1 MILCA
6 GRNESFDFAKPIGVG
21 LVESAICLTRY
32 IMEEKPSFLF
42 FIGTAGSYG
51 KYAPLDLVYSYRAA
65 NIEQSVLLQQSYTPL
80 VPIID
85 AKIEYKVSRETNIDL
100 VTVNSS
106 NYITTSQQSS
116 YQLLDQNIAVEN
128 MEFFSVVSVANA
140 FHTPCLGLFVVTN
153 YCDSNAHQDFI
164 TNHAKAKE
172 LLTLHVEKNM
182 KI

>member
-1 MILCA
+1 M
-6 GRNESFDFAKPIGVG
+6 S
-21 LVESAICLTRY
+21 
-32 IMEEKPSFLF
+32 
-42 FIGTAGSYG
+42 
-51 KYAPLDLVYSYRAA
+51 A

-140 FHTPCLGLFVVTN
+140 FNTPRLGLFVVTN

-172 LLTLHVEKNM
+172 LLTLHVEK
-182 KI
+182 I